1 MSDIEKIQFG
11 DQTFDLVAGG
21 ANLNGDVGSVTFRIG
36 NSDFNAI
43 KANLKL
49 NKDITKINTSGE
61 IGWCRSD
68 LVYAG
73 RLSNI
78 ENYDIGAGI
87 KEDVLIAEFR
97 LPDVR
102 EEIKDTNALVAYI
115 SMMTGYEL
123 GGAVL

>member
-11 DQTFDLVAGG
+11 EQTFDLVADG
-21 ANLNGDVGSVTFRIG
+21 ANLNNNGGSITFRIG
-36 NSDFNAI
+36 NSDFNVI

-49 NKDITKINTSGE
+49 NKDITQINASGKIDWS
-61 IGWCRSD
+61 RSD

-97 LPDVR
+97 LPDTR
-102 EEIKDTNALVAYI
+102 EKVKDNEAKIAYL
-115 SMMTGYEL
+115 SMMLDVDMEVMAL
-123 GGAVL
+123 

>member
-11 DQTFDLVAGG
+11 EQTFDLVAGG
-21 ANLNGDVGSVTFRIG
+21 VNLNDDRGSVTFRIG

-78 ENYDIGAGI
+78 ENYDIGAGV

-97 LPDVR
+97 LPDTR
-102 EEIKDTNALVAYI
+102 EKIKDLTADVAYL
-115 SMMTGYEL
+115 SMMSGIDL
-123 GGAVL
+123 GVTML

>member
-1 MSDIEKIQFG
+1 MSDIEKIRFG
-11 DQTFDLVAGG
+11 EQTFDLVANGVNLDNSGG
-21 ANLNGDVGSVTFRIG
+21 SITFRIG

-43 KANLKL
+43 KVNLKL
-49 NKDITKINTSGE
+49 NKDITKINVSGE
-61 IGWCRSD
+61 IGWSRSD

-78 ENYDIGAGI
+78 ENYDIGAGV

-123 GGAVL
+123 GGIVL

>member
-21 ANLNGDVGSVTFRIG
+21 VNLNDNGGSITFRIG
-36 NSDFNAI
+36 SSDFNVI

-49 NKDITKINTSGE
+49 NKDITQINASGKIDWS
-61 IGWCRSD
+61 RSD

-97 LPDVR
+97 LPDTR
-102 EEIKDTNALVAYI
+102 EKIKDLTADVAYL
-115 SMMTGYEL
+115 SMMSGIDLEVMTL
-123 GGAVL
+123 

>member
-21 ANLNGDVGSVTFRIG
+21 VNLNDDGGSVTFRIG

-97 LPDVR
+97 LPDTR
-102 EEIKDTNALVAYI
+102 EKIKDLTADVAYL
-115 SMMTGYEL
+115 SMMSGIDL
-123 GGAVL
+123 GVTML

>member
-1 MSDIEKIQFG
+1 MSDIEKIQFD
-11 DQTFDLVAGG
+11 DQVFDLVAGG
-21 ANLNGDVGSVTFRIG
+21 VNLNDDGGSITFRIG

-97 LPDVR
+97 LPDTR
-102 EEIKDTNALVAYI
+102 EKVKDNEAKIAYL
-115 SMMTGYEL
+115 SMMLDVDMEVMML
-123 GGAVL
+123 

>member
-11 DQTFDLVAGG
+11 EQTFDLVAGG
-21 ANLNGDVGSVTFRIG
+21 ANLNGDGGSVTFRIG

-78 ENYDIGAGI
+78 ENYDIGAGV

-97 LPDVR
+97 LPDTR
-102 EEIKDTNALVAYI
+102 EKIKDLTADVAYL
-115 SMMTGYEL
+115 SMMSGIDL
-123 GGAVL
+123 GVTML